1 MEEYESSAQIEVA
14 CLAEAKAKAKLKE
27 ESTAETRPETIAKPE
42 TSEGALMV
50 RPTDSHRAVALDRA
64 IGNCIDFTAIG
75 LVTLIPCL
83 FRYYSHPLPDN
94 TFVAIFNDTVMFA
107 SFCLT
112 ISPLPLLYLR
122 FVFRKLLRSPTPGE
136 MFAGTMPL
144 SEMAGY
150 SALHHELLYGIF
162 QYGSL
167 ALGASLG
174 VLAIS
179 LYINSGIFGIATE
192 TERAAAWA
200 TLPLFALIFAVAA
213 NWPRSKSDYGST
225 VDYLCGYKVRRLR

>member
-14 CLAEAKAKAKLKE
+14 GLAETKAELKE
-27 ESTAETRPETIAKPE
+27 ESTAETRPETISKPE
-42 TSEGALMV
+42 TSEAALMV
-50 RPTDSHRAVALDRA
+50 VPTDSPQAVALDRA
-64 IGNCIDFTAIG
+64 IGNCIDFTAIS

-107 SFCLT
+107 SVCLT

-150 SALHHELLYGIF
+150 SALHHELLYGMF

-174 VLAIS
+174 VLALS
-179 LYINSGIFGIATE
+179 LYLNSGYFGLPTE

-200 TLPLFALIFAVAA
+200 MLPLFALTFAVAA